1 MKNFVSIASRATSRR
16 ARSGT
21 LHLQRCSGTAAVTGA
36 GCWRFDT
43 GVCLPSE
50 SAMFDAEQR
59 HVIASIAEVPRSR
72 KRGLET
78 ETSCALATATMTE
91 RMIRV

>member
-1 MKNFVSIASRATSRR
+1 MS
-16 ARSGT
+16 
-21 LHLQRCSGTAAVTGA
+21 
-36 GCWRFDT
+36 
-43 GVCLPSE
+43 
-50 SAMFDAEQR
+50 DAEQR